1 MASNPLDAWIAGKIG
16 CAKPSLA
23 RPDLRDY
30 QLRRL
35 RETVAWAKQRSLFY
49 RRHLGAFDEATVTS
63 LDDLRRFPLTT
74 ADDLRRN
81 DPPLLCVSQSEIS
94 HVVTLETSGTSGPP
108 KRLFFTPEEQ
118 EATLDFFD
126 HGMRLPARAGDRVL
140 IFFPGGRAG
149 SVGDLLAR
157 ALERLGATP
166 IPFGWPADLNA
177 AAEALRRERPDVV
190 AGVPVPTLAVARTH
204 AALNRDREAMR
215 VRSVLL
221 SADHACDVLRRS
233 LSDLWGSAVFDHY
246 GMTEMGLGGGVDCA
260 AHTGYHLR
268 EHELLVEVID
278 PVCAEPVA
286 PGESGEVVF
295 TTLNRRGMPL
305 IRYRTGDRSRPLPGT
320 CACGSVL
327 ARLDRIAGRIGAGI
341 ELGDAG
347 ELTIAMLD
355 DAVFAVGDVVDFDA
369 NLEPGPPPTLN
380 VVLRTIDDG
389 RDGSHA
395 KDAVL
400 SALLASPTI
409 HAAVASLGLR
419 VSVSVSPSNVSPGH
433 TGKRRIRSQCPVE
446 AGAVRVNLHNGW

>member
-1 MASNPLDAWIAGKIG
+1 MSSNPLDLWTAGRIG
-16 CAKPSLA
+16 CAGLPLA
-23 RPDLRDY
+23 RSDLLDY

-35 RETVAWAKQRSLFY
+35 RETVAWAKQRSPFY
-49 RRHLGAFDEATVTS
+49 RRLLGTFDEATLAS
-63 LDDLRRFPLTT
+63 LDDLRRLPLTT

-94 HVVTLETSGTSGPP
+94 HVVTLETSGTSGLP

-126 HGMRLPARAGDRVL
+126 YGMRLPARAGDRVL
-140 IFFPGGRAG
+140 IFFPGERSG

-166 IPFGWPADLNA
+166 IPFGWPNDLKA

-190 AGVPVPTLAVARTH
+190 AGMPVPTLAVARTD
-204 AALNRDREAMR
+204 ASLNWDREPMR

-221 SADHACDVLRRS
+221 SADHACDALRRS
-233 LSDLWGSAVFDHY
+233 LSDLWGCEVFDHY

-278 PVCAEPVA
+278 PVGAEPLA
-286 PGESGEVVF
+286 PGEFGEVVF

-305 IRYRTGDRSRPLPGT
+305 IRYRTGDRSRLLPGP

-327 ARLDRIAGRIGAGI
+327 VRLDCIAGRIGAGI
-341 ELGDAG
+341 KLGDAG

-355 DAVFAVGDVVDFDA
+355 DAVFAESDVVDFDA
-369 NLEPGPPPTLN
+369 CFEPGPPPTLS
-380 VVLRTIDDG
+380 VVLRIIDDG
-389 RDGSHA
+389 RDGKA
-395 KDAVL
+395 ARDAVL
-400 SALLASPTI
+400 STLSASPTI
-409 HAAVASLGLR
+409 HAAVGSLGLHL
-419 VSVSVSPSNVSPGH
+419 SVSVSPSGVSPGH
-433 TGKRRIRSQCPVE
+433 TGKRRIRSQPSPE
-446 AGAVRVNLHNGW
+446 GGPDRLG

>member
-1 MASNPLDAWIAGKIG
+1 MSSNPLDAWTAGKIG
-16 CAKPSLA
+16 CAGPVLMRS
-23 RPDLRDY
+23 DLLDH
-30 QLRRL
+30 QLHRL
-35 RETVAWAKQRSLFY
+35 RETVAWAKARSPFY
-49 RRHLGAFDEATVTS
+49 RRHLGAFDEATLHS
-63 LDDLRRFPLTT
+63 LDDLRRLPLTT

-108 KRLFFTPEEQ
+108 KRLFFTAEEQ
-118 EATLDFFD
+118 EATLDFFV

-166 IPFGWPADLNA
+166 ISFGWPADLKA

-190 AGVPVPTLAVARTH
+190 AGVPVPMLAVARTD
-204 AALNRDREAMR
+204 AALNRDRPPVR

-233 LSDLWGSAVFDHY
+233 LADLWGCEVFDHY

-260 AHTGYHLR
+260 AHTGYHMR

-278 PVCAEPVA
+278 PVSAEPVA
-286 PGESGEVVF
+286 RGEFGEFGEVVF

-305 IRYRTGDRSRPLPGT
+305 IRYRTGDRSRLLPAP

-327 ARLDRIAGRIGAGI
+327 ARLDCIAGRVGAGI

-347 ELTIAMLD
+347 ALTIAALD
-355 DAVFAVGDVVDFDA
+355 EVVFAVGDVIDFDA
-369 NLEPGPPPTLN
+369 GFELGPPPKLCMALR
-380 VVLRTIDDG
+380 VVDSGGDG
-389 RDGSHA
+389 RSVS
-395 KDAVL
+395 DAIL
-400 SALLASPTI
+400 SALSALPTI
-409 HAAVASLGLR
+409 RAAVRALGLR
-419 VSVSVSPSNVSPGH
+419 LSVNVLSSNAYLGSA
-433 TGKRRIRSQCPVE
+433 GKRRIRSRP
-446 AGAVRVNLHNGW
+446 